1 VSKPETGAIGDGFG
15 RDLAVYIRA
24 GYPIINIISSEED
37 RALEV
42 IEEIRKDHTLWKQPR
57 TLFIWTISR
66 GFVDINGEPATKD
79 KTILPEQALMFMA
92 KYDQAAIFLFKDFH
106 PYLKDGQHKNASLIV
121 RMVRDLVG
129 SQKNQSKTMIWVSP
143 MLQIPQELEKEVTV
157 LDLPLP
163 GENEYRRILTGYIDQ
178 YKDNPRVM
186 IDLDEEGID
195 GMVKA
200 CQGLT
205 LCEAENA
212 LAKAI
217 VSRGRLDSQDIKT
230 ILAEKE
236 QIIRKSGILEY
247 TATVDNFGTVG
258 GLGNLKLWL
267 KQRNRAFSQ
276 KARDF
281 GLPHPRGVM
290 LVGVPGCG
298 KSLCA
303 KAVAAEWQKPLLKFD
318 LGRVFGSL
326 VGESEERMR
335 KALKTAEEVAPA
347 ILWIDELEKGLSG
360 AGGSVGDG
368 GVGARVFGNLLTWM
382 EEKTKPVF
390 VVATANDITSL
401 PPELLRKGRMDEI
414 FFVDLPTPQERAE
427 ILMIH
432 LFRRRRDHA
441 QFDIARVVHATEGF
455 NGAELEEIVISA
467 MYEAFSETGKE
478 MTTDHLSKAASEIVP
493 LSQSRHHDIEALR
506 QWAKANCRPAAEQPG
521 KTGEKS
527 DSLTERR
534 TRLLDL

>member
-1 VSKPETGAIGDGFG
+1 MSATEHEGSTQEGGFG
-15 RDLAVYIRA
+15 RELAIYIRA

-37 RALEV
+37 RALEQ
-42 IEEIRKDHTLWKQPR
+42 IEAIRKDHRLWKQPR

-66 GFVDINGEPATKD
+66 GFVDIEGQPATKE
-79 KTILPEQALMFMA
+79 KTVLPEQALLFMA
-92 KYDQAAIFLFKDFH
+92 KYEHAGLFLFKDFH
-106 PYLKDGQHKNASLIV
+106 PYLKDGQQNASLII
-121 RMVRDLVG
+121 RMIRDLVG
-129 SQKNQSKTMIWVSP
+129 SQKNSGKTMLWVSP
-143 MLQIPQELEKEVTV
+143 LLQIPPELEKEVTV

-163 GENEYRRILTGYIDQ
+163 GEAEYQRILTGYIEQ
-178 YKDNPRVM
+178 YQNNPRVM

-195 GMVKA
+195 NMVKA

-217 VSRGRLDSQDIKT
+217 VSRGRLDSREVKA

-247 TATVDNFGTVG
+247 TATVESFGSVG
-258 GLGNLKLWL
+258 GLGNLKQWL
-267 KQRNRAFSQ
+267 KQRNRAFTQ

-335 KALKTAEEVAPA
+335 KALKTAEDVAPA

-360 AGGSVGDG
+360 SSSGGDG
-368 GVGARVFGNLLTWM
+368 GVGARVFGSLLTWM

-390 VVATANDITSL
+390 VVATANDIKSL

-414 FFVDLPTPQERAE
+414 FFVDLPTTQERAE

-432 LFRRRRDHA
+432 LARRQRDPA
-441 QFDIARVVHATEGF
+441 QYDIARLAHATDGM
-455 NGAELEEIVISA
+455 NGAELEEVVISA
-467 MYEAFSETGKE
+467 LYEAFAEAE
-478 MTTDHLSKAASEIVP
+478 RELTTEHLARAAGEIVP
-493 LSQSRHHDIEALR
+493 LSRSRSREISALR
-506 QWAKANCRPAAEQPG
+506 QWAAENCRPAAEQPG
-521 KTGEKS
+521 KDGEKS
-527 DSLTERR
+527 ESLTERR
-534 TRLLDL
+534 TRVLEL